1 MKICMSS
8 LYCVRS
14 TSKVDASDAWQPVAW
29 HSNQTIHTS
38 SYSLSVIITPLDTN
52 AHTSERARVH
62 IRMNGGVRSK
72 STQAFG
78 WFFFFC
84 LLDADGPMCWLVP
97 AAASAA
103 GAVWRSNNMELTPTP
118 TTVYSIIDTF
128 GWLLNAYGGFGF
140 GITLR
145 SRVCL
150 LKIFPVD
157 ICELWHCI
165 LACNMAP
172 DLL

>member
-1 MKICMSS
+1 MYGRRLKLTLVMHGSPSHGIAIKLYTLRLIRSVLS
-8 LYCVRS
+8 LLHLTQTHTRASVRAFTYEWTEACAPNQHRHS
-14 TSKVDASDAWQPVAW
+14 VD
-29 HSNQTIHTS
+29 
-38 SYSLSVIITPLDTN
+38 
-52 AHTSERARVH
+52 
-62 IRMNGGVRSK
+62 
-72 STQAFG
+72 
-78 WFFFFC
+78 FFFFC
-84 LLDADGPMCWLVP
+84 LLDAAGPMCWLVP